1 MCDLPG
7 LEPYE
12 CWDECQASH
21 TIVGKVAPQPLD
33 IDLLGRVERHP
44 EQGIQTPMAQGGST
58 KIISTNKWIRTSRLS
73 IQRSLSVGKV
83 EFSSDAQRGHLG

>member
-1 MCDLPG
+1 MILLTTLLTRMTILLTRMTTLLTRMTTLLTRMTNRCGMCDLPG

-33 IDLLGRVERHP
+33 IDLLGR
-44 EQGIQTPMAQGGST
+44 QI
-58 KIISTNKWIRTSRLS
+58 
-73 IQRSLSVGKV
+73 
-83 EFSSDAQRGHLG
+83 